1 MAVDIKQ
8 YTDFLHSLGTD
19 NVEHSGEGFFAH
31 LVAVYRDLKKWGA
44 DDDVCL
50 AGMFHSIYGTE
61 KFSNFGLPIER
72 RDELRD
78 LIGERAE
85 RLAYYNC
92 CMDRTTY
99 DKLIASDGKADPLV
113 IGDRLMDTTIQI
125 SSRDFEDLRT
135 IQICDWLEQVG
146 RSKDWDYRRESYRTM
161 ALQIGGIAE
170 ESYQRVFALEPAS

>member
-1 MAVDIKQ
+1 
-8 YTDFLHSLGTD
+8 
-19 NVEHSGEGFFAH
+19 
-31 LVAVYRDLKKWGA
+31 
-44 DDDVCL
+44 
-50 AGMFHSIYGTE
+50 
-61 KFSNFGLPIER
+61 
-72 RDELRD
+72 
-78 LIGERAE
+78 
-85 RLAYYNC
+85 
-92 CMDRTTY
+92 MDRTTY

>member
-1 MAVDIKQ
+1 M
-8 YTDFLHSLGTD
+8 
-19 NVEHSGEGFFAH
+19 
-31 LVAVYRDLKKWGA
+31 
-44 DDDVCL
+44 
-50 AGMFHSIYGTE
+50 
-61 KFSNFGLPIER
+61 
-72 RDELRD
+72 
-78 LIGERAE
+78 RAE

-146 RSKDWDYRRESYRTM
+146 RSKDWAYRRESERIIAISPKNSVDLYRRT
-161 ALQIGGIAE
+161 ALPRGFCL
-170 ESYQRVFALEPAS
+170 R

>member
-1 MAVDIKQ
+1 MPTFKQ
-8 YTDFLHSLGTD
+8 LTGYLQDVGATEVMHSSKGYL
-19 NVEHSGEGFFAH
+19 AH
-31 LVAVYRDLKKWGA
+31 AIGVYNDLNTWGW
-44 DDDVCL
+44 DEEMSRI
-50 AGMFHSIYGTE
+50 GIFHSIYGTE